1 MRKFHLKKGRRKLFF
16 KKIASNL
23 VLKEGIDTTVARAKE
38 IRPIVERLITIAKK
52 QNLASLRILYSKLP
66 EDSAKKLYYD
76 IAPKYKERRGG
87 YLRIVKKSKNR
98 KRDGAPLAHIEFIK

>member
-1 MRKFHLKKGRRKLFF
+1 MKRGRRKLFF

-23 VLKEGIDTTVARAKE
+23 VLKERIDTTVARAKE
-38 IRPIVERLITIAKK
+38 IRPIVEHLVTIAKK
-52 QNLASLRILYSKLP
+52 QNLASLRILLSKLP

-87 YLRIVKKSKNR
+87 YLRIIKKAKTR